1 MQTLAISVSERLL
14 SAINLNVEEI
24 QTAMSREYA
33 LKLYQEGK
41 LSLSQCAELCDV
53 DIYTF
58 ISFVS
63 HSGVPVIDYSADDLR
78 SELASLEAQIV

>member
-1 MQTLAISVSERLL
+1 MQTLAIPVSDRLL
-14 SAINLNVEEI
+14 SAINLNVEEV
-24 QTAMSREYA
+24 QTAMSRA

-63 HSGVPVIDYSADDLR
+63 HSGVPVMDYSVDDLR
-78 SELASLEAQIV
+78 SELASLEAQIT